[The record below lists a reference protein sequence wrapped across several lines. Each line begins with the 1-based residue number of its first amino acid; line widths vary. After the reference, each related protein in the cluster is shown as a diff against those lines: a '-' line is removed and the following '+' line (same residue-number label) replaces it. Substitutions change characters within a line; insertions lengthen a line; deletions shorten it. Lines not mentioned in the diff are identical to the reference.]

1 MAEDIEAA
9 GMISERSRKRKKLE
23 PIHKLLPNEKVEVR
37 SIEEGFEGSW
47 HCATVI
53 DSKNQIR
60 VVKYDHITHDDD
72 SDNLVD
78 SIPASFPVNHKLPPD
93 RNTSKFHKNRGR
105 IRPVP
110 PRFKCNLN
118 CLHYGQCVDV
128 FHEDAWWEGVV
139 LDHDDGSDERLVFF
153 PDVGDELRAKIENLR
168 FTRDWNPETDKWKL
182 RGNWVF
188 LEVLEE
194 LESEWPI
201 LVSVKQIW
209 YELRMKKKFLR
220 EMKEWT
226 CQIRE
231 VWKETVKEVIVDNL
245 KLTMV
250 EFFSRLQREGHGI
263 LNINKKILDFIP
275 KIKPSFFESLPAI
288 PSEHE
293 LDNDVDDD
301 DNDDDGDDD
310 DDDDDDM
317 GPPGFSNVHSN
328 QDMIMSTKPEN
339 IYEWTKVND
348 CCFAEPGLAVES
360 ECCPDSIF
368 EYNEFKRVSHKP
380 SAALTSKVR
389 KHLSFLGWTIE
400 IKKDQASSIKK
411 DSVRYRY
418 TTPKGHRFMSL
429 SIACDAICSGALASE
444 NSSLQPYTPP
454 PRPPLVVVEPEY
466 CPQAVADYYSMTLE
480 KSGIWRRKREQLN
493 DMQYKAKK
501 HLFAVGWTYSYADDM
516 SRKVLYTSPN
526 GKKFYSFREACNQYL
541 LESFCSGPMKNV
553 EKDEGEEREK
563 GKEQVIGKLV
573 IKKKDGVLCIEAAAP
588 TRVPRAKASFLNL
601 DEENQETGKS
611 STKNRVLRSSKRA
624 RKEISPTHKTPR
636 TVLSW
641 LMDNNVILSRSK
653 VYYLNRKD
661 GSIMKEGW
669 LTIDGITCSCCETVF
684 SPSKFELHSGSTLRR
699 PSANIFLEDGRSL
712 LDCQIQL
719 KRDQNARLCKSEPKK
734 LKGNRRPIINDN
746 DYICSVCHYGGELV
760 LCDKC
765 PSSFHTHCLGL
776 KEVPDGDW
784 FCPSCRCRICDE
796 NKFSDACEENT
807 DSNVLSCE
815 QCERRYHIG
824 CLKRKE
830 GFLKLES
837 YPQVNWF
844 CTLRCEEI
852 FMGINKLLGKP
863 IPVGRD
869 DLTWTILKHKKPD
882 ETLNMEEITES
893 YSKLNIAISV
903 MHECFEPVKEPRTQR
918 DIVEDVVF
926 GRWSELNR
934 LNFKGFYTVLL
945 EKDDELVS
953 AATIRIYGEKVA
965 EIPLVGTRFR
975 FRRRGMCHALM
986 NELEKKLVELGVERL
1001 VLPAVPSVLHTWTS
1015 SFGFSIMTE
1024 SEKLEFLGYT
1034 FLDFQGTQMC
1044 QKRLVKAPPSAE
1056 SSISREN
1063 NHETVNGSNGVDLDG
1078 VSAVSEVSQAEKVE
1092 ESGMMMIDQHS
1103 LKADDGNQDNN
1114 GNGSAPP
1121 EILEKQAAHVEC
1133 ESEIS
1138 MEYSMEASNSK
1149 EEDNNDNN
1157 SHLKCYQ
1164 RRKVI
1169 CGS

>member
-9 GMISERSRKRKKLE
+9 GLISERSRKRKRLD
-23 PIHKLLPNEKVEVR
+23 PITKLLPNQKVEVR
-37 SIEEGFEGSW
+37 SIEEGFGGSW

-53 DSKNQIR
+53 DNKNQ
-60 VVKYDHITHDDD
+60 VFAVKYDHIISDD
-72 SDNLVD
+72 SSDKLVD
-78 SIPASFPVNHKLPPD
+78 SIPALFPVNPKFRGDWNP
-93 RNTSKFHKNRGR
+93 SKFHKNRGR

-110 PRFKCNLN
+110 PRFTCNLN

-139 LDHDDGSDERLVFF
+139 FDHDDGSDERPIFF
-153 PDVGDELRAKIENLR
+153 PDVGDELTAKIQNLR
-168 FTRDWNPETDKWKL
+168 ITRDWNPATDEWKL

-209 YELRMKKKFLR
+209 YELRMKKTFLK

-226 CQIRE
+226 CQTRDI
-231 VWKETVKEVIVDNL
+231 WKETVKEVILDNL

-250 EFFSRLQREGHGI
+250 EFFNRLKSEGDEI
-263 LNINKKILDFIP
+263 LGINKQILDFMAN
-275 KIKPSFFESLPAI
+275 IKPSFFDSLSVI
-288 PSEHE
+288 PFDPNQSLVE
-293 LDNDVDDD
+293 LELNNGD
-301 DNDDDGDDD
+301 DDD

-317 GPPGFSNVHSN
+317 GPPGFSN
-328 QDMIMSTKPEN
+328 MSTKSEN

-348 CCFAEPGLAVES
+348 VCPIEPDLVVKS

-368 EYNEFKRVSHKP
+368 EYNTYKNGCSKP
-380 SAALTSKVR
+380 SASLTSRVR
-389 KHLSFLGWTIE
+389 KHLSFLGWKIE
-400 IKKDQASSIKK
+400 VKKDFLCSKK
-411 DSVRYRY
+411 NSLRYRY
-418 TTPKGHRFMSL
+418 TTPSGGRYMSL
-429 SIACDAICSGALASE
+429 ANVCEYLCLCTQPPE
-444 NSSLQPYTPP
+444 NSFSPPFKPP
-454 PRPPLVVVEPEY
+454 PPPPLLVVEPKF
-466 CPQAVADYYSMTLE
+466 CPQAVVDYYSITLE
-480 KSGIWRRKREQLN
+480 ETGDWRRKDEQFK
-493 DMQYKAKK
+493 DMQYRAKQ
-501 HLFAVGWTYSYADDM
+501 HLFAIGWSQSYGDEM
-516 SRKVLYTSPN
+516 CRRVVYTSPN
-526 GKKFYSFREACNQYL
+526 GKKFYSFRQACNHYL
-541 LESFCSGPMKNV
+541 LGSLCHGPTKNI
-553 EKDEGEEREK
+553 EKDEGEKKR
-563 GKEQVIGKLV
+563 KEQGVGKLV
-573 IKKKDGVLCIEAAAP
+573 IKKKDGVLCIEAAA
-588 TRVPRAKASFLNL
+588 TRVPRAKPSFLNS
-601 DEENQETGKS
+601 DEENQETSKS
-611 STKNRVLRSSKRA
+611 SMKNRVLRSSKRA
-624 RKEISPTHKTPR
+624 REEISPMHQTPR

-641 LMDNNVILSRSK
+641 LMDNSVIIPRSK
-653 VYYLNRKD
+653 VHYRNRKD
-661 GSIMKEGW
+661 GHTMKEGW
-669 LTIDGITCSCCETVF
+669 LTRDGIQCSCCEMVF
-684 SPSKFELHSGSTLRR
+684 SVSKFESHAGSTYRR

-712 LDCQIQL
+712 FDCQLQL

-734 LKGNRRPIINDN
+734 LKGNKRPIINDN

-776 KEVPDGDW
+776 KEVPEGDW
-784 FCPSCRCRICDE
+784 FCPSCRCRICNE
-796 NKFSDACEENT
+796 NKFNDDCEENT
-807 DSNVLSCE
+807 DDNILNCE

-844 CTLRCEEI
+844 CSLRCEEI

-882 ETLNMEEITES
+882 DTVNMEEITES

-926 GRWSELNR
+926 CRWSDLNR

-965 EIPLVGTRFR
+965 ELPLIGTRFR

-1001 VLPAVPSVLHTWTS
+1001 VLPAVPSVVDTWTT
-1015 SFGFSIMTE
+1015 SFGFSIMTDL
-1024 SEKLEFLGYT
+1024 EKLEFLGYT

-1044 QKRLVKAPPSAE
+1044 QKRLLSAE
-1056 SSISREN
+1056 SSISRGIN
-1063 NHETVNGSNGVDLDG
+1063 IDHEIKHESNAVELDG
-1078 VSAVSEVSQAEKVE
+1078 VSAVSEVSQAERVE
-1092 ESGMMMIDQHS
+1092 ECGMMMRIDQHS
-1103 LKADDGNQDNN
+1103 IDADHGNLDNN
-1114 GNGSAPP
+1114 GSDLAPA
-1121 EILEKQAAHVEC
+1121 EILENQATHIEC
-1133 ESEIS
+1133 QSEIS

-1149 EEDNNDNN
+1149 EDDNNGNN

-1164 RRKVI
+1164 RRKVVI